1 MSQVQAQTQQTSRE
15 YRRSPQVVL
24 RLSRDERKSLFT
36 FAKTHVRK
44 AKAAIKE
51 AAKQAK
57 LEEKEAAK
65 QAKVAEKEAAKQ
77 AKLEEKEAAKQ
88 AKVAKK
94 EAAKQAKLEEKEAAK
109 QAKVAE
115 KEVKAA
121 AKRGEKLATKMAK
134 KERDDASR
142 ECVKRL
148 TGDEKVEL
156 VERYLVRVVG
166 EDVEYDDI
174 DELIKKV
181 KTVEWRKMILMNW
194 NEQGESYIP
203 EVYKKVNV
211 VEVGV

>member
-51 AAKQAK
+51 AAKQSK
-57 LEEKEAAK
+57 LE
-65 QAKVAEKEAAKQ
+65 EKEAAKQ

-88 AKVAKK
+88 AN
-94 EAAKQAKLEEKEAAK
+94 
-109 QAKVAE
+109 VAE

-203 EVYKKVNV
+203 EVYKKVSV

>member
-1 MSQVQAQTQQTSRE
+1 
-15 YRRSPQVVL
+15 
-24 RLSRDERKSLFT
+24 
-36 FAKTHVRK
+36 
-44 AKAAIKE
+44 
-51 AAKQAK
+51 
-57 LEEKEAAK
+57 
-65 QAKVAEKEAAKQ
+65 
-77 AKLEEKEAAKQ
+77 
-88 AKVAKK
+88 
-94 EAAKQAKLEEKEAAK
+94 
-109 QAKVAE
+109 
-115 KEVKAA
+115 
-121 AKRGEKLATKMAK
+121 MAK

-174 DELIKKV
+174 DELVKKV

-203 EVYKKVNV
+203 EVYKKSDV